1 MKKILILLIVSFL
14 LVGCNN
20 ATDME
25 GLNDKV
31 IALEE
36 ALEIESMLIEDY
48 ESRINQLEDLLDFY
62 TNELNTTIRENNALE
77 SSFEELKNET
87 EEELEEL
94 RKALVEGGMM
104 YNINVFLAD
113 EYYLTVGDTFQL
125 FYRSVIQAQN
135 PYGYYIRLK
144 GTVGHAYNRYYEW
157 TPAEI
162 NNNQTYS
169 LTLEVCDDNGNVYGS
184 KSTKLIVS
192 KPTSEPT
199 RNILAIGD
207 SLTANGVWI
216 SSGYKKYIENGGS
229 TINFIGTI
237 SSTHGG
243 VTFNYEGR
251 GGWQWSSFMNVSESP
266 FKNNASNGISF
277 LDYAGRLSVDTIDEL
292 YILLTWNGVG
302 GSFREFDLSKEPL
315 LSAKKLIDKYHDE
328 YPNGKITLLGIP
340 QPSVN
345 AGLGAYYTINQ
356 SYGDNY
362 GQFVT
367 ALNYNKALEDF
378 AKMEEYKD
386 FMRFVDVKG
395 QFDSEYNMPTVSK
408 PVNNQNSTTEQVGA
422 SMGMHPTNNGYLQI
436 GDVFYRAL
444 SKRTN

>member
-1 MKKILILLIVSFL
+1 MKKIFILMLFSFL
-14 LVGCNN
+14 LVGCSNSNDGYDELNN
-20 ATDME
+20 
-25 GLNDKV
+25 KI

-36 ALEIESMLIEDY
+36 ALLVTDTVTQNYETRIAELESLIEYYSNLTTTTYSNTVELDKEITKLQGELAELKESLIESG
-48 ESRINQLEDLLDFY
+48 
-62 TNELNTTIRENNALE
+62 A
-77 SSFEELKNET
+77 
-87 EEELEEL
+87 
-94 RKALVEGGMM
+94 M
-104 YNINVFLAD
+104 YQVNVFLAD

-125 FYRSVIQAQN
+125 FYRSVIQAKN
-135 PYGYYIRLK
+135 PYGYYIKLS

-157 TPAEI
+157 TPEEV
-162 NNNQTYS
+162 NNNQTYN
-169 LTLEVCDDNGNVYGS
+169 LTLEVCDDNGRVYGS

-192 KPTSEPT
+192 KPSTSPA

-207 SLTANGVWI
+207 SLTYNGVWI
-216 SSGYKKYIENGGS
+216 SSGYNKYKNNGGS
-229 TINFIGTI
+229 TINFIGTT

-251 GGWQWSSFMNVSESP
+251 IGWQWSSYMNIGESP
-266 FKNNASNGISF
+266 FKNNANTGISF
-277 LDYAGRLSVDTIDEL
+277 KDYAGRLSVEAIDEL
-292 YILLTWNGVG
+292 YILLTWNGIG
-302 GSFREFDLSKEPL
+302 GSFREYDLTKEPL
-315 LSAKKLIDKYHDE
+315 LSAKRLIDIYHTE
-328 YPNGKITLLGIP
+328 YPNGKVTLLGIP

-362 GQFVT
+362 GQFVS

-378 AKMEEYKD
+378 SKMEGYKD

-408 PVNNQNSTTEQVGA
+408 PVNNQNNTTEQVGSA
-422 SMGMHPTNNGYLQI
+422 MGMHPTNNGYLQI

-444 SKRTN
+444 SKKFN